1 MRKDI
6 YERMKIMQKDGIKPN
21 YAKIAR
27 QMDCDY
33 RTVKKYFEGKEQ
45 KLEKAHRPSKLDG
58 YRQIIENKVDLGCT
72 GYAIYRFI
80 QTKGYSGKY
89 SILRDFIASTKKE
102 KEKKATIR
110 FETNPGLQA
119 QVDWKEEKK
128 MISKYGEIYKINIFL
143 ILLGF
148 SRLKFFDLT
157 LDRNEDTLQKS
168 MIKSFKYFGGIPREI
183 LFDNMKTV
191 VDHSKSDYS
200 QAIINQ
206 DFYHFSKDMGFEII
220 TCKPYRPQTKGKVEA
235 LAKLTSRLDPYNYE
249 FETFEE
255 LEKIVKQVCEE
266 VNSEISQATKEIPK
280 IKFQK
285 EKEYL
290 LPLPHQDLLDNYFQK
305 PITRIVTK
313 ESMVTF
319 MNKKYSLNTKYIGKT
334 VTLKVLN
341 DTLDILYNDKIITS
355 HKISNKKFNYH
366 EDHYISI
373 LKSDAF
379 KDKKDSEIEKF
390 AKKQLSIYD
399 KL

>member
-33 RTVKKYFEGKEQ
+33 RTVKKYFEGKEPHQ
-45 KLEKAHRPSKLDG
+45 EKIHRPSKLDG

-72 GYAIYRFI
+72 GYAIFRFI

-128 MISKYGEIYKINIFL
+128 MISKYGEVYKINIFL

-168 MIKSFKYFGGIPREI
+168 MVKSFKYFGGIPREI

-355 HKISNKKFNYH
+355 HKISNKKFKP
-366 EDHYISI
+366 D
-373 LKSDAF
+373 LP
-379 KDKKDSEIEKF
+379 
-390 AKKQLSIYD
+390 
-399 KL
+399 

>member
-157 LDRNEDTLQKS
+157 LERNEDTLQKS

-319 MNKKYSLNTKYIGKT
+319 MNKYSLNTKYIGKT